1 MRELKTTVAQPFKI
15 RGKGR
20 LTPSEFVF
28 ALNLDLGWFT
38 PEEAK
43 EVLKLAKS
51 AGLLAEKEGRLIPLF
66 SIGVIDVPD
75 GFRPGPEVL
84 KPKTLMEKVTGLL
97 ADRGYNNGEIRALI
111 DSKVERCCGLIYP
124 EVAGL
129 IAAKEK
135 GINIDGLL
143 DETYDEVRRR

>member
-1 MRELKTTVAQPFKI
+1 MRELKITVAQPFKI

-28 ALNLDLGWFT
+28 ALSLDLGWFT

-43 EVLKLAKS
+43 EVLKVAKS
-51 AGLLAEKEGRLIPLF
+51 SGLLAEKDGRLIPLF
-66 SIGVIDVPD
+66 SIGIIDVPD
-75 GFRPGPEVL
+75 SFRPGPDVL

-97 ADRGYNNGEIRALI
+97 ADRGYSPGEIKALI
-111 DSKVERCCGLIYP
+111 DSKIQRYCGLIYP

-135 GINIDGLL
+135 GIDVDALL
-143 DETYDEVRRR
+143 EETYDTIRRR